1 LAAHY
6 PGGGRVTETILKEAE
21 RLVKRTPH
29 PIKYQAEQE
38 FEKAHSR
45 YRLGDNIGAFKAAYK
60 AISIAEEA
68 GRTAKR

>member
-1 LAAHY
+1 
-6 PGGGRVTETILKEAE
+6 
-21 RLVKRTPH
+21 VKRTPH